1 MMIYWIFLALAI
13 VTEVIG
19 TLSMKHASV
28 SGDFTGMAV
37 MYVMIAT
44 SYILLA
50 VAVKKVA
57 LGVAYAMWEGVGILL
72 ITTFSVLWFDESLS
86 PMKIG
91 GLVFLI
97 AGIALIK
104 SGTKKATTSQS
115 AQKVK
120 HATQKVVS
128 AAKARA
134 LTSNPMKSEVKHG

>member
-1 MMIYWIFLALAI
+1 MIYWIFLAFAI

-57 LGVAYAMWEGVGILL
+57 LGVAYAMWEGVGVLL
-72 ITTFSVLWFDESLS
+72 ITTFSVLWFGESLS
-86 PMKIG
+86 PMKVG

-97 AGIALIK
+97 TGIALIK
-104 SGTKKATTSQS
+104 SGTKKATVSQS

-120 HATQKVVS
+120 QAAKNAVDS
-128 AAKARA
+128 AKARA
-134 LTSNPMKSEVKHG
+134 LVTNTAKSEV

>member
-1 MMIYWIFLALAI
+1 MIYWIFLAVAI

-57 LGVAYAMWEGVGILL
+57 LGVAYAMWEGVGVLL
-72 ITTFSVLWFDESLS
+72 ITTFSVLWFGESLS

-97 AGIALIK
+97 TGIALIK
-104 SGTKKATTSQS
+104 SGTKKATVNKS

-120 HATQKVVS
+120 QAAKNAVD

-134 LTSNPMKSEVKHG
+134 LVTNTAKSEV